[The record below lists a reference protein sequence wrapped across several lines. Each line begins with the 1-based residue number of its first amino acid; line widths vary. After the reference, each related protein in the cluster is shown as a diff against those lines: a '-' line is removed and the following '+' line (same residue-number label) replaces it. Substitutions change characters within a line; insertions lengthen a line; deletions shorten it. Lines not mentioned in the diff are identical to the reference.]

1 MAKDLHWAAGQYA
14 GTSLDPASVADDP
27 LVQFRRWFADATA
40 AGLEQPNTMCL
51 ATVGADG
58 RPSARMVLL
67 KEVDDAGFV
76 FYSNYGSRK
85 GTELAAQPVA
95 ALVFYWQEL
104 HRQVRIEG
112 RVERVA
118 AAESDAYFASRP
130 RGSQLGAVAS
140 PQSQVIADR
149 AVLDR
154 RVAELEAE
162 LGGAAPARPEH
173 WGGYRLIPDVVEL
186 WQGQDNRLHDRVRY
200 RRELAT
206 WIKERL
212 AP

>member
-1 MAKDLHWAAGQYA
+1 MAKDLHWAAAQYA
-14 GTSLDPASVADDP
+14 GAPLDPASVADDP
-27 LVQFRRWFADATA
+27 LVQFRRWFAEATT
-40 AGLEQPNTMCL
+40 AGVPQPNTMCL

-76 FYSNYGSRK
+76 FYGNYESRK
-85 GTELAAQPVA
+85 GKELAAQPVA
-95 ALVFYWQEL
+95 ALTFYWHDV

-112 RVERVA
+112 RVERLT

-130 RGSQLGAVAS
+130 RGSQLGAIAS
-140 PQSQVIADR
+140 PQSQVIPDR

-154 RVAELEAE
+154 RVAELVAE
-162 LGGAAPARPEH
+162 HGEGPLPRPDG
-173 WGGYRLIPDVVEL
+173 WGGYRVIPDVVEL
-186 WQGQDNRLHDRVRY
+186 WQGQANRLHDRVRY